1 MTRIPLNTTK
11 AGATPSC
18 RDILFNT
25 DIHFDDFFDR
35 ICAIM
40 EIERQSASIGW
51 KFTMDRRTD
60 PSHQLATAYDLACA
74 FQRAV
79 DLMKNKRI
87 KKAVVLEVVNL
98 VTRLT
103 LLSPIIFLIDFPP

>member
-60 PSHQLATAYDLACA
+60 PSHHLACA